1 MASLPERFLKHLKN
15 PAVTAAAVALGTK
28 VGKEAIH
35 LQSGD
40 INWHEF
46 KKRVGSHVG
55 SMSGPTI
62 GATAGSLVGGWIPG
76 VGSVFGAF
84 VGGMIGQMAGEH
96 IGRMSATRME
106 QALKRSDGKEEVSGN
121 GAHDSATPS
130 ADEAAQ
136 SRYQPPKRDL

>member
-106 QALKRSDGKEEVSGN
+106 QALKRNEGKEVSGEGLGN
-121 GAHDSATPS
+121 GPVNGS
-130 ADEAAQ
+130 DEEAEK